1 MMDQR
6 RVTYKLY
13 PTSAQIVQLERL
25 HDNHRALYNAALQ
38 ERMDAYKKHE
48 ISIRKGDQE
57 KSVTQIRADDPEYRS
72 INAQSLQV
80 TLKRVDEAY
89 QHFFRRVKK
98 GSGKAGFPRFKSKD
112 RFSGWGYKSHG
123 DGWTLKPGEGF
134 RHGRLRLSGVGTI
147 KIRGEARTPGRPK
160 VCSITRKSDGWW
172 ASVVLECETHRE
184 IAPDARPA
192 LGLDWGV
199 ETYATLAWGV
209 ESSEA
214 QEVKNERLWQQSSED
229 LKDAQRDLSK
239 ALRGKRSKRAQRHK
253 RVLAKRHRKLA
264 NRRKNHIHQ
273 LTSQL
278 VKHNKM
284 IVTESLTVS
293 NMTRS
298 AKGTEEAPGRNV
310 AQKSGLNR
318 EILDTSPSAFLK
330 ALTYK
335 AEEAGCELIIAPTRS
350 LKPSQ
355 RCPVSGATVKK
366 RLQDRSH
373 ELPDGSVI
381 SRDHAAAATMLRWG
395 LEQQG
400 KPVSWLGTDHGA

>member
-1 MMDQR
+1 MC
-6 RVTYKLY
+6 V
-13 PTSAQIVQLERL
+13 
-25 HDNHRALYNAALQ
+25 
-38 ERMDAYKKHE
+38 
-48 ISIRKGDQE
+48 
-57 KSVTQIRADDPEYRS
+57 
-72 INAQSLQV
+72 
-80 TLKRVDEAY
+80 
-89 QHFFRRVKK
+89 
-98 GSGKAGFPRFKSKD
+98 
-112 RFSGWGYKSHG
+112 
-123 DGWTLKPGEGF
+123 
-134 RHGRLRLSGVGTI
+134 
-147 KIRGEARTPGRPK
+147 RGEARTPGTIK
-160 VCSITRKSDGWW
+160 SCTVMRKADGWYV
-172 ASVVLECETHRE
+172 SIVLECEAHRE
-184 IAPDARPA
+184 MARDAREA
-192 LGLDWGV
+192 IGLDWGV
-199 ETYATLAWGV
+199 ETYATLAWGI

-214 QEVKNERLWQQSSED
+214 QEVQNERLWQQASED

-239 ALRGKRSKRAQRHK
+239 ALRGKRSKRALRHK
-253 RVLAKRHRKLA
+253 RILAKRHRKLA

-278 VKHNKM
+278 VKHNKI
-284 IVTESLTVS
+284 IVTEDLTVS

-298 AKGTEEAPGRNV
+298 AKGTTEKPGKNV
-310 AQKSGLNR
+310 AQKAGLNR